1 MNSRLSIR
9 PVLPVLKGVSLRLLL
24 SLTQNLPGQLDTP
37 NFNVENDEKP
47 WENKKGDA
55 GTASISVL
63 PVVCFFCFQ
72 IIVIVQCLFLV
83 FFSRGGFGAILMLKR
98 CVDVWIGWCFVCGLQ
113 FLILSSFPFN
123 PTNIN
128 IWLVVLII
136 LKHMKVKWEGLS
148 HILWKKNETTNQVF
162 NNC

>member
-1 MNSRLSIR
+1 MENLKPPETTSYELTTFPR

-63 PVVCFFCFQ
+63 PVVCF
-72 IIVIVQCLFLV
+72 LFL
-83 FFSRGGFGAILMLKR
+83 
-98 CVDVWIGWCFVCGLQ
+98 
-113 FLILSSFPFN
+113 
-123 PTNIN
+123 
-128 IWLVVLII
+128 
-136 LKHMKVKWEGLS
+136 
-148 HILWKKNETTNQVF
+148 
-162 NNC
+162 